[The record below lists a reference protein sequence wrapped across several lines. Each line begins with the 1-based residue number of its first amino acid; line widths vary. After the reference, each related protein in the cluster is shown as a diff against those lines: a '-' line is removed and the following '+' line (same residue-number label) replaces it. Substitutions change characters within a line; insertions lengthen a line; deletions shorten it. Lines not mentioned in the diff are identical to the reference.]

1 MPKSIFVY
9 LVALFFLIGSVL
21 FLSSFFLNSSSPELV
36 KQNNEIIFEAKNISI
51 NLGFK
56 ESDFI
61 LEVNSSMVNSLK
73 EEKNLYVYQPK
84 IDISGKNTF
93 LKIIS
98 NKGTIAY
105 DKNIVQLENK
115 TEISGKVNEK
125 VILGKASK
133 VDIDLN
139 KRNLSSNELI
149 IFIDEYEISVKE
161 IILNEDEIL
170 FKGSPIYL
178 KDNKGLETETSMVK
192 IKSNGELIFPSKLNI
207 KNY

>member
-21 FLSSFFLNSSSPELV
+21 FLSSFFLNSSSSELV

-133 VDIDLN
+133 VDINLN

-192 IKSNGELIFPSKLNI
+192 LKSNGELIFPSKLNI

>member
-9 LVALFFLIGSVL
+9 LVALFFLIGSIL
-21 FLSSFFLNSSSPELV
+21 FLSSFFLNSSSSEIK

-84 IDISGKNTF
+84 IDISGENTF

-105 DKNIVQLENK
+105 DKNIVKLENK

-161 IILNEDEIL
+161 IILNEDEIV

-178 KDNKGLETETSMVK
+178 KDNKGLETETSLVK
-192 IKSNGELIFPSKLNI
+192 LKSNGELIFPSKLNI